1 VVLLP
6 SGWVLGAFWVYYKIG
21 ILKLI
26 TQSGFGFFKLPR
38 APRSQFFVYKLG
50 PKKWLKTA
58 FENNFDEKNK
68 INPVLTNFQ
77 QLFCSEKA
85 YPRPGTL

>member
-1 VVLLP
+1 M
-6 SGWVLGAFWVYYKIG
+6 G

-26 TQSGFGFFKLPR
+26 TQSGFGFFKLLR

-58 FENNFDEKNK
+58 FENHRDEKQTK
-68 INPVLTNFQ
+68 FHPVLTPFRHS
-77 QLFCSEKA
+77 FCSEEA